1 MRCRSASPSRARR
14 RWCTAT
20 TGSTTASSATTDASA
35 PCSTG
40 RSARSAIRL
49 ADLGMLQVYWTGPG
63 DDPSAWGGSATTAD
77 GFLDRA
83 DLVDRYA
90 AVSGRDISQLPFYV
104 SFAYW
109 KLACILQ
116 GRVLPLPRRRARIA
130 RSSRARTIHRPDR
143 RCSSARRRV
152 PRGAV
157 MTDPYVLHE
166 PLPTLRLP
174 VMVVML
180 TGWIDASGAAAAAMT
195 TVQEEWAVRPLA
207 TFDGDTFI
215 DYRARR
221 PTMELR
227 EGVNVRLVWADIELH
242 VGQDSQGHDVLTLS
256 GPEPDSQW
264 RKFADVVS
272 TLAVELGV
280 QQMVALG
287 AYPFATPHTR
297 DPRLSSSS
305 PSADV
310 VANVPYLKNSVDVPA
325 GMGAV
330 LEHAFTEKGMPALG
344 HLGAGSA
351 LRQRAELSG
360 CDARTPHR
368 PARRRRARRRCRGNS
383 ARDHHPTPTARP
395 ARCEQRRTSFDGQ
408 PTRRALRPGPA
419 ADRSSRNR

>member
-1 MRCRSASPSRARR
+1 
-14 RWCTAT
+14 
-20 TGSTTASSATTDASA
+20 
-35 PCSTG
+35 
-40 RSARSAIRL
+40 
-49 ADLGMLQVYWTGPG
+49 
-63 DDPSAWGGSATTAD
+63 
-77 GFLDRA
+77 
-83 DLVDRYA
+83 
-90 AVSGRDISQLPFYV
+90 
-104 SFAYW
+104 
-109 KLACILQ
+109 
-116 GRVLPLPRRRARIA
+116 
-130 RSSRARTIHRPDR
+130 
-143 RCSSARRRV
+143 
-152 PRGAV
+152 

-166 PLPTLRLP
+166 PLPSLDSP

-180 TGWIDASGAAAAAMT
+180 TGWIDASGAAAAAMS

-272 TLAVELGV
+272 GLAVELGV

-310 VANVPYLKNSVDVPA
+310 VSNVPYLKNSVDVPA

-344 HLGAGSA
+344 IWAQVPHYVSA
-351 LRQRAELSG
+351 LSYPAATLALLTGLHDVAGLVVDAAAIRQETIIQRQRLDQLVASNDEHRSMVNQLEELYDQAQQQTDLLGTGDIPTGDELAAEFERFL
-360 CDARTPHR
+360 
-368 PARRRRARRRCRGNS
+368 
-383 ARDHHPTPTARP
+383 RDQDT
-395 ARCEQRRTSFDGQ
+395 
-408 PTRRALRPGPA
+408 
-419 ADRSSRNR
+419 

>member
-1 MRCRSASPSRARR
+1 
-14 RWCTAT
+14 
-20 TGSTTASSATTDASA
+20 
-35 PCSTG
+35 
-40 RSARSAIRL
+40 
-49 ADLGMLQVYWTGPG
+49 
-63 DDPSAWGGSATTAD
+63 
-77 GFLDRA
+77 
-83 DLVDRYA
+83 
-90 AVSGRDISQLPFYV
+90 
-104 SFAYW
+104 
-109 KLACILQ
+109 
-116 GRVLPLPRRRARIA
+116 
-130 RSSRARTIHRPDR
+130 
-143 RCSSARRRV
+143 
-152 PRGAV
+152 

-166 PLPTLRLP
+166 PLPVLDAP

-180 TGWIDASGAAAAAMT
+180 TGWIDASGAAAAAMN
-195 TVQEEWAVRPLA
+195 TVHDEWAVRPLA

-242 VGQDSQGHDVLTLS
+242 VGKDSAGHDVLTLS

-297 DPRLSSSS
+297 EPRLSSSS

-310 VANVPYLKNSVDVPA
+310 VDNVAYLKNSIDVPA

-344 HLGAGSA
+344 LWAQVPHYVSAMSYPAATLALLTGLHDVAGLVINA
-351 LRQRAELSG
+351 AGIRQETIIQRQRLDQLIAGNDEHRSMVTQLEELYDQAQQQTDLLGTGGMPTGDELAAEFEKFL
-360 CDARTPHR
+360 
-368 PARRRRARRRCRGNS
+368 
-383 ARDHHPTPTARP
+383 RDQDT
-395 ARCEQRRTSFDGQ
+395 
-408 PTRRALRPGPA
+408 
-419 ADRSSRNR
+419 